1 MKKKTALIALL
12 LMLNTGLLSGCGL
25 TNIPKITEY
34 LREIGDAIN
43 EYLDRQGNSDDVSPF
58 DDAFPDGNLTIK
70 HSDLDLF
77 SA

>member
-12 LMLNTGLLSGCGL
+12 LILNTGFLTGCGL

-43 EYLDRQGNSDDVSPF
+43 EFFEQQGNSDAAPSP
-58 DDAFPDGNLTIK
+58 DDLFPDGNITIRY
-70 HSDLDLF
+70 SDLNLF

>member
-12 LMLNTGLLSGCGL
+12 LILNTGLLSGCGL

-43 EYLDRQGNSDDVSPF
+43 EYLEQGNSDDAPF
-58 DDAFPDGNLTIK
+58 FDETFPDGNITIK
-70 HSDLDLF
+70 HSDLNLF
-77 SA
+77 ST

>member
-12 LMLNTGLLSGCGL
+12 LILNTGLLSGCGL

-43 EYLDRQGNSDDVSPF
+43 EYLEQGNSDDAPSP
-58 DDAFPDGNLTIK
+58 DDLFPDGNITIK
-70 HSDLDLF
+70 HSDLNLF
-77 SA
+77 LT